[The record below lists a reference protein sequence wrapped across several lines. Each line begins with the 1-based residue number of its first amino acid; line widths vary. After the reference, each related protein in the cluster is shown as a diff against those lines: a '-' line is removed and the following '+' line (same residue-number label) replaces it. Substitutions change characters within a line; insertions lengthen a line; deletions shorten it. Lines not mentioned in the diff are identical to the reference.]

1 MKTMKTTLTLIFFL
15 LLINLNHSSAQ
26 DNSYVPIKNG
36 AICYENVVK
45 LDNSPT
51 KLELYNRAKRWA
63 AMYFPATPSYI
74 PVQLEDKENG
84 TIIINIFLRGN
95 SSFDPIFCYGM
106 VQVVN
111 GKYKYSFG
119 NFSSYYD
126 FVENGKTIK
135 SKISL
140 NYLVDPSIKLDKTQI
155 SALQDI
161 DYLMK
166 QIIQT
171 LINTMAEPDFI

>member
-1 MKTMKTTLTLIFFL
+1 MRTTLILISFL
-15 LLINLNHSSAQ
+15 LLININYSTAQ
-26 DNSYVPIKNG
+26 DNSYVQTKSG

-45 LDNSPT
+45 LDGSPT
-51 KLELYNRAKRWA
+51 ELELFNRAKRWA

-95 SSFDPIFCYGM
+95 SSFDPIYCYGM

-140 NYLVDPSIKLDKTQI
+140 NYLVEPGMILDKTQV

-166 QIIQT
+166 QIIQS
-171 LINTMAEPDFI
+171 LINTMAEPEFI